1 MTDTTKRSRR
11 TLLVLLALFFAPL
24 AASFIL
30 YYGFDWRPA
39 GGSNHGELL
48 QPLRQLPGNAAPL
61 LGKWALVYVG
71 DGRCDADCRRA
82 LVFARQTRLSLNKD
96 MTRVNWSFMAISQCC
111 DREYLDRDH
120 AGLQLLDVSDSQ
132 ASDALRAVLPAAQDG
147 LRHALFIID
156 PRGNIVMRYD
166 VRDSPRGLLDDMKK
180 LLKLSHIG

>member
-1 MTDTTKRSRR
+1 MTETTKRSRR

-30 YYGFDWRPA
+30 YYGFNWRPA
-39 GGSNHGELL
+39 GGSNHGVLL
-48 QPLRQLPGNAAPL
+48 QPLRQLPATAAPL

-71 DGRCDADCRRA
+71 DGSCDEDCRRA

-96 MTRVNWSFMAISQCC
+96 MSRVNWALMAVSQCC
-111 DREYLDRDH
+111 DREYLDREH
-120 AGLQLLDVSDSQ
+120 NGMQLFDVSDSNQ
-132 ASDALRAVLPAAQDG
+132 GDALRAVLPSAADTW
-147 LRHALFIID
+147 RHYLFVID

-166 VRDSPRGLLDDMKK
+166 VRESPRGLLDDMKK